1 MSIHVLDLDD
11 SIHILSIISYTVVWV
26 PCGGCVVVRTRAR
39 RGDIVHC
46 PTVGWGHSVVMMMR
60 MMRMSMMELWWSW
73 SLMYWNWNW
82 SWYLLRPTQRDVES
96 IVPNDNPK

>member
-1 MSIHVLDLDD
+1 MSIHVLDSDD

-26 PCGGCVVVRTRAR
+26 PCGVCVVVRTRAR

-46 PTVGWGHSVVMMMR
+46 PTVRWGHSVVMMM
-60 MMRMSMMELWWSW
+60 MMTMMMELWWSW
-73 SLMYWNWNW
+73 SLMCWSW